1 MLLRSLQ
8 SVHEILPAFN
18 YQVINQAA
26 MDICPKVLLGPT
38 TIRLQSL
45 SVMSTCIN
53 ENKSFKQ
60 VSPYPQQRMS
70 LEHNTS
76 SRAYN
81 AGNCLLLLLCIVRSS
96 FEVATWQIAKEL
108 AIWRIP
114 ICPANNKA
122 GQVWHSTGK
131 KKSMHDN
138 MPIKL

>member
-1 MLLRSLQ
+1 
-8 SVHEILPAFN
+8 
-18 YQVINQAA
+18 
-26 MDICPKVLLGPT
+26 
-38 TIRLQSL
+38 
-45 SVMSTCIN
+45 MSMCIN

-81 AGNCLLLLLCIVRSS
+81 AGRELPFITSVRSS
-96 FEVATWQIAKEL
+96 FEVATWQIAKGA

-114 ICPANNKA
+114 IYPANIRA
-122 GQVWHSTGK
+122 GQVWQQGK
-131 KKSMHDN
+131 YMHDN